1 MTVQGARGYAAS
13 TFLYGTYGL
22 QHVAWAN
29 KIRSCRAPQVLT
41 AAEGV
46 PMAGPPDEF
55 EARAR
60 QVLGNQDPRL
70 SELLAL
76 RTEAQRIVA
85 MRAPDAAA
93 MSAQE
98 LNQHNQRVLD
108 QAAKLLGDQQF
119 EEIFGFPPSEKI
131 DLVDPTIKPGERNW

>member
-1 MTVQGARGYAAS
+1 
-13 TFLYGTYGL
+13 
-22 QHVAWAN
+22 
-29 KIRSCRAPQVLT
+29 
-41 AAEGV
+41 
-46 PMAGPPDEF
+46 MAGPPDEF

-60 QVLGNQDPRL
+60 RVLGDQDPRL
-70 SELLAL
+70 GELLAL

-93 MSAQE
+93 MSAQD

-108 QAAKLLGDQQF
+108 QAAKLLGDEQF

-131 DLVDPTIKPGERNW
+131 DLVDPTINPGEDIKRNR